1 MNPLLITALLASALA
16 PTTLRAAES
25 ASASADTAQTIE
37 ALRKKH
43 ELPAL
48 ALVVVKDGRIC
59 DRAATGVR
67 KYGNPAPLTT
77 NDLFHIGSCTK
88 SMTATLAAIF
98 IEEGKLRWTSTIAEI
113 FPELKDSMDQRY
125 RAVTVEQL
133 MT

>member
-25 ASASADTAQTIE
+25 VSASADTTQTIE

-43 ELPAL
+43 ALPAL
-48 ALVVVKDGRIC
+48 AVVVVKDGRIC

-67 KYGNPAPLTT
+67 KHGNPALVTT

-88 SMTATLAAIF
+88 SMTATLAPIF
-98 IEEGKLRWTSTIAEI
+98 IEKGTLLGTGTT
-113 FPELKDSMDQRY
+113 PELFPK
-125 RAVTVEQL
+125 
-133 MT
+133 